1 MSFIRTKV
9 GHLSSPCI
17 LRGWSSGWACWKPS
31 PVAVRGLESPHG
43 DGSWHSGGDPAPS
56 SWAWQTTAC
65 SPARPQVSGPSG
77 GWAPQLLKSPPP
89 PHLLEEGPDRLTS
102 LLFEPLK
109 LHQLEGTECRDCF
122 CAPEQ

>member
-31 PVAVRGLESPHG
+31 SVAGRGLESPHG
-43 DGSWHSGGDPAPS
+43 DGPWHSVEDPAPQLGLADHS
-56 SWAWQTTAC
+56 LQPCQASGFWSQWGLG
-65 SPARPQVSGPSG
+65 SPAAQVPS
-77 GWAPQLLKSPPP
+77 P

-102 LLFEPLK
+102 LLFDPLK